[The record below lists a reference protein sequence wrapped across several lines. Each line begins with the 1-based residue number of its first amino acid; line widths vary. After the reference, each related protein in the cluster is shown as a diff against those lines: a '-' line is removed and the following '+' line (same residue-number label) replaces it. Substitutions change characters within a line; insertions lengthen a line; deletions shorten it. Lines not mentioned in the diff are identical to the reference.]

1 MSPLPVK
8 GFLPHNPKVPT
19 FPDHPLNP
27 NVNPPASGPASEM
40 MAGAPSAAE
49 PQAACA
55 WAFRGPAMLVLLP
68 AQGPPCK
75 VPVAGI
81 PLPLALGALVVFRA
95 RGRAGGGK
103 PLLGVVAV
111 GRGRFADIV
120 LVFGRGRR
128 MLPLAAT
135 GVGPLPLAVVA
146 VAVVCGRG
154 RVAVFVP
161 VVGRWRLLLLLAV
174 IGVVV
179 VGTGVLP
186 SIAVVAVVVACRR
199 GRVAVVV
206 GRGRRMLPLAATGVG
221 PLPLAVVAVAV
232 ACGSGRVAVFVL
244 VVGRWRLLLL
254 LAVIGVVVVGTG
266 VLPSIAVVAV
276 VVACGRGRVAV
287 VVGRGRRMLPLAARA
302 LPLAVVAVAVAC
314 GSGRVAVFVLVVGR
328 WRRLLLLA
336 VIGVVVVGT
345 GVLPSIAVVAV
356 VVACGRAKAAV
367 VVPAAGVVVVGRGAL
382 LAFAV
387 VVVVACGMGRF
398 AVVVTGELVG
408 RGPLLP
414 AVVALVACGRGRLAV
429 GLVLAGRKVARN
441 SVAWAQAPPQCGHDR
456 RK

>member
-1 MSPLPVK
+1 
-8 GFLPHNPKVPT
+8 
-19 FPDHPLNP
+19 
-27 NVNPPASGPASEM
+27 

-55 WAFRGPAMLVLLP
+55 WAFRGPARLVLLP

-75 VPVAGI
+75 VPVAGS

-95 RGRAGGGK
+95 RGWAGGGK
-103 PLLGVVAV
+103 PLLAVVAF
-111 GRGRFADIV
+111 GRGSFADTV
-120 LVFGRGRR
+120 LVLGRGRR
-128 MLPLAAT
+128 MLA
-135 GVGPLPLAVVA
+135 
-146 VAVVCGRG
+146 
-154 RVAVFVP
+154 
-161 VVGRWRLLLLLAV
+161 
-174 IGVVV
+174 
-179 VGTGVLP
+179 
-186 SIAVVAVVVACRR
+186 
-199 GRVAVVV
+199 
-206 GRGRRMLPLAATGVG
+206 LAATGVG

-232 ACGSGRVAVFVL
+232 ACERGRVAVFVL
-244 VVGRWRLLLL
+244 VVGRWRLLLLLAVIGVMVVGTGVLPSIAVVAVVVACGRGRVAVVVGRGRRRRPLAATGVGPLPLAVAAVAVACGRGRVAVFVLVVGRWRLPLL

-287 VVGRGRRMLPLAARA
+287 VVGRGRRMLPLAATGVGP

-314 GSGRVAVFVLVVGR
+314 GRGRVAVFVLVVGR
-328 WRRLLLLA
+328 WRLLLLLA
-336 VIGVVVVGT
+336 VIGVVVVGR

-356 VVACGRAKAAV
+356 VVACGKARVAV

-387 VVVVACGMGRF
+387 AVVVACGMGRF
-398 AVVVTGELVG
+398 AGVVTGELVG

-414 AVVALVACGRGRLAV
+414 AVVALVACGTGRLAV
-429 GLVLAGRKVARN
+429 GLVFGTEGRKVARN